1 MGALKNVGE
10 VVGAITDV
18 VIDALAEPDYET
30 GRPEPAEKHGF
41 VVEEPKVNDFGR
53 LLVWY
58 HCGIRNTGS
67 VCKNCGEYRRD
78 RTVLDD
84 PESTAAATYENWI
97 CPECGAPAMG
107 PTCGKCGQ
115 PYRPT
120 SRQSAQSAPSLRT
133 RIHSW
138 FSARPIARSILM
150 LSLTLLLALAILLF
164 YLWDTGKL

>member
-84 PESTAAATYENWI
+84 EAAPAATAATGATQY
-97 CPECGAPAMG
+97 G
-107 PTCGKCGQ
+107 
-115 PYRPT
+115 
-120 SRQSAQSAPSLRT
+120 QSADVSRSALDSAHNPSSRVSVCESDAGLHC
-133 RIHSW
+133 I
-138 FSARPIARSILM
+138 P
-150 LSLTLLLALAILLF
+150 TLASS
-164 YLWDTGKL
+164 